1 SQRHFEH
8 SAKRMKGT
16 ALFLVLFMV
25 VLLAQPGEGFVH
37 LIGHAIN
44 AISSLFHGK
53 NTKEQADQQELD
65 QMQLD
70 QKQNEMQLDQLQL
83 DQMQKEKLD
92 KRSLKD
98 KLRQYH
104 FN

>member
-1 SQRHFEH
+1 
-8 SAKRMKGT
+8 MKGA

-25 VLLAQPGEGFVH
+25 VLLAQPGEGFIH
-37 LIGHAIN
+37 LIGHAIS

-53 NTKEQADQQELD
+53 NTKEQADQQQLD

-70 QKQNEMQLDQLQL
+70 QKQNEMQQDQKLDQMQVDQQQL
-83 DQMQKEKLD
+83 DQQQKEKLD

-98 KLRQYH
+98 KLRQYR

>member
-1 SQRHFEH
+1 
-8 SAKRMKGT
+8 MKGA

-25 VLLAQPGEGFVH
+25 VLLAQPGEGFIH
-37 LIGHAIN
+37 LIGHAIS

-53 NTKEQADQQELD
+53 NTKEQADQQQLD

-70 QKQNEMQLDQLQL
+70 QKQNEMQQDQMQL
-83 DQMQKEKLD
+83 DQQQLDQQQKEKLD

-98 KLRQYH
+98 KLRQYR